1 LLQDREDQHT
11 LEDYWKVV
19 WRRKWLVGL
28 FVLITTLA
36 TVGVSFLMT
45 PIYEASATLHLKE
58 QKPSLLGGD
67 FLGSGVTGLSTRE
80 EINTQVEI
88 LKSRSVLEKVIKD
101 LDLIE
106 KFEVEKEL
114 PEAERFQLALDKLRA
129 DISVRPV
136 ANTRL
141 IRVTLSSKD
150 PELARD
156 MANTISSAFI
166 ERDVESKRGEANSVL
181 AFVSGQVDEVSERL
195 MTAEED
201 LLRFKEAE
209 GISILSEEARLKV
222 GLLAQLESSFQ
233 EVKVERDVL
242 NARIAAVLSQ
252 MGPAVSAESPLADAS
267 TNPAVRRIQD
277 RLAEAQMELARLEG
291 QPSLDSQRVT
301 EIKAQIESLKSEIQ
315 IEIES
320 ILTSGGS
327 PAVSSG
333 LQMRLAEY
341 ESQNIVLAA
350 REDALGNLINV
361 HEREINKLP
370 AREISLVRLER
381 ARRINDEL
389 YAALMRAKNEAQ
401 IEAASQIA
409 NIDVVDSA
417 VTPLKP
423 VRPRKTD
430 NGIIALV
437 VSLLLG
443 VVLAFFLEYLDNT
456 VKTEDEV
463 RKLLGIPII
472 GIIPHFDLDGHRDGR
487 VRRNRKAEH
496 FALVS
501 KEDPE
506 SPFAEAFRM
515 VRTNLQFVDLD
526 KGLRTIVVTSPIP
539 GDGKTT
545 VAANIAIALAVHE
558 EKVLVVDADFRIP
571 AIHKIFDLPGSPG
584 VTNILSE
591 GRGYQSVIHKIEGV
605 VNLDVLTTGPIPANS
620 SGLLTSSKMKK
631 LIEELK
637 ENYDRVIF
645 DVPPVLVATDAL
657 DLASILDGTLLVL
670 RLGEID
676 RRAVRRMRDILD
688 TAKIRILGG
697 VLNSV
702 DVRDNRYGYGYYYY
716 YQTAER
722 KSGSKES

>member
-1 LLQDREDQHT
+1 MLQDREDQHT
-11 LEDYWKVV
+11 LVDYWKVV

-106 KFEVEKEL
+106 KFEVEQEL

-252 MGPAVSAESPLADAS
+252 MGPVVSAESPLADAS
-267 TNPAVRRIQD
+267 TNAAVRRIRD

-291 QPSLDSQRVT
+291 QPSLDNRRIT
-301 EIKAQIESLKSEIQ
+301 EIKDQIESLKSEIQ

-591 GRGYQSVIHKIEGV
+591 GRSYQSVIHKIEGV